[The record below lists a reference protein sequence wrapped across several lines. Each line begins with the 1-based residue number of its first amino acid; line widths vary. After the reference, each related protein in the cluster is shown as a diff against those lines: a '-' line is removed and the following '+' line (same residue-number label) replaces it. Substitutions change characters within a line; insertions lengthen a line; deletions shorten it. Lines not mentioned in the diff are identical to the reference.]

1 MEQAF
6 DISSTIKTL
15 RDGIAKG
22 YWTLED
28 LDTESPDSRYWR
40 KQALR
45 NVPISDHG
53 TACFMKPHRNLLR
66 EHPDEPIQEIEITTT
81 TPDENVQEINV
92 TPEQELSINSRSSS
106 LLQRERPQVFLQK
119 ASEDSSAISI
129 DNLPW

>member
-28 LDTESPDSRYWR
+28 LDQESPDSKYWR
-40 KQALR
+40 KEALR
-45 NVPISDHG
+45 NVPVSDHG

-66 EHPDEPIQEIEITTT
+66 DHPDEPIHEIK
-81 TPDENVQEINV
+81 V
-92 TPEQELSINSRSSS
+92 TEERDFPTSSRQISKN
-106 LLQRERPQVFLQK
+106 EGIRPQVLLPEEQT
-119 ASEDSSAISI
+119 DSPLVSV

>member
-28 LDTESPDSRYWR
+28 LDQESPDSRYWR
-40 KQALR
+40 KEALR
-45 NVPISDHG
+45 NVPVSDHG
-53 TACFMKPHRNLLR
+53 TAFFMKPHRNLLR

-81 TPDENVQEINV
+81 TPNENVQEINV
-92 TPEQELSINSRSSS
+92 TPEQDLSINSRSSS
-106 LLQRERPQVFLQK
+106 DLQRERPQVFLQE
-119 ASEDSSAISI
+119 ASKDSSAISI

>member
-1 MEQAF
+1 MESPF
-6 DISSTIKTL
+6 DLASTIKTL

-45 NVPISDHG
+45 NVPVSDHG

-66 EHPDEPIQEIEITTT
+66 ENPDEPIHEIK
-81 TPDENVQEINV
+81 V
-92 TPEQELSINSRSSS
+92 TEERDFPTFPRSSS
-106 LLQRERPQVFLQK
+106 KDEGKRPQVLLPEEQT
-119 ASEDSSAISI
+119 DSSMVSVN
-129 DNLPW
+129 DLPW

>member
-1 MEQAF
+1 MESPF
-6 DISSTIKTL
+6 DIAVTIKNL
-15 RDGIAKG
+15 RDGISKG
-22 YWTLED
+22 YWTVED

-45 NVPISDHG
+45 NVPVSDHG

-106 LLQRERPQVFLQK
+106 LLQRKRPQVFLQK

>member
-15 RDGIAKG
+15 RDGIAKN

-40 KQALR
+40 KEALR

-81 TPDENVQEINV
+81 TPNENVQEINV
-92 TPEQELSINSRSSS
+92 TPEQDLSINSRSSS
-106 LLQRERPQVFLQK
+106 DLQRERSQILLPETQ
-119 ASEDSSAISI
+119 EDSSSISI
-129 DNLPW
+129 DSLPW